1 MMRRTA
7 TVIPARIPVVQ
18 EVNNYS
24 LLLDLKTARQV
35 GRYVTN
41 NKKAAEDQIPLLF
54 SVVSSAIDH

>member
-1 MMRRTA
+1 M
-7 TVIPARIPVVQ
+7 IPARIPVVQ